1 MKARGARQ
9 ASMYLRELLDGP
21 YRDRWA
27 RAELVLRDH
36 DGLNQAAVAKVLA
49 AFLWQNPRTPTDRD
63 LDPEKLKD
71 LVSRALTG
79 KVLSRQTMQLFV
91 DAFGIG
97 DAHAASL
104 WRQWEGV
111 ELARVIYGDLP
122 PLAGEVSDPPEYQTI
137 SLHEFHYL
145 GADGQPASHRTIQ
158 DIRSLVDGLT
168 TYRYTF
174 DTDEVEVERVQGG
187 VPGEPYW
194 LRDSLWAV
202 NVMLPR
208 QLNRGEMTSME
219 YVTRFHYSADVEP
232 VFRRVAHHRLEKV
245 AIRVQ
250 FDPARLPR
258 QVWWTEWADYRDP
271 DDRVARQHPVEL
283 DVENAVYHCVDV
295 VDRSVIGFAW
305 QFDPV

>member
-1 MKARGARQ
+1 M
-9 ASMYLRELLDGP
+9 P
-21 YRDRWA
+21 
-27 RAELVLRDH
+27 
-36 DGLNQAAVAKVLA
+36 
-49 AFLWQNPRTPTDRD
+49 
-63 LDPEKLKD
+63 
-71 LVSRALTG
+71 
-79 KVLSRQTMQLFV
+79 
-91 DAFGIG
+91 
-97 DAHAASL
+97 
-104 WRQWEGV
+104 
-111 ELARVIYGDLP
+111 RVIYGDLP

-187 VPGEPYW
+187 IPGEPY
-194 LRDSLWAV
+194 R
-202 NVMLPR
+202 R
-208 QLNRGEMTSME
+208 LNRGEMTSME
-219 YVTRFHYSADVEP
+219 YITRFHYSADVEP
-232 VFRRVAHHRLEKV
+232 VFRRVAHRRLEKV